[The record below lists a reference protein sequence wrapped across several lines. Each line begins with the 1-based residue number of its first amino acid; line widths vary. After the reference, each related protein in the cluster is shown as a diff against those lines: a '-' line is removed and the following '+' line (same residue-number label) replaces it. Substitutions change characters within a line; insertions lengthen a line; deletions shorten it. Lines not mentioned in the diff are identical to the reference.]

1 MNKKVGAGV
10 LFLAIGA
17 ILGALAGFGV
27 ERSSLIYFFSGRP
40 SLMADPKEPHKRYPN
55 PLDGLFPLALGA
67 IGAIGGAVVGKIYE
81 ASQKNNEKTP
91 SA

>member
-1 MNKKVGAGV
+1 
-10 LFLAIGA
+10 
-17 ILGALAGFGV
+17 
-27 ERSSLIYFFSGRP
+27 
-40 SLMADPKEPHKRYPN
+40 MADPKEPHKRYPN

-67 IGAIGGAVVGKIYE
+67 IGAIGGAVAGKIYE